1 MDRRII
7 ARQIMENLE
16 TPLRQ
21 CSCNKKFIISG
32 QKKDGQMGKF
42 WHIDRTNENIA
53 MECNSVSARSA
64 ALKVATRNTSQICI
78 ADTSNGKLHVF
89 QGSKR
94 LLADHEK
101 NKFTESRNITTKPE
115 VRKMCYYTM
124 NRQLERKDVS
134 DIVRHLSMLIDD
146 DGVLN

>member
-1 MDRRII
+1 
-7 ARQIMENLE
+7 
-16 TPLRQ
+16 
-21 CSCNKKFIISG
+21 
-32 QKKDGQMGKF
+32 MGKF
-42 WHIDRTNENIA
+42 WQIDRVNGNIA
-53 MECNSVSARSA
+53 MECNSVSARTA
-64 ALKVATRNTSQICI
+64 ALKVATHNVSQICI

-115 VRKMCYYTM
+115 VRKMCYYNM
-124 NRQLERKDVS
+124 NRQVERKDVPEM
-134 DIVRHLSMLIDD
+134 VRHLGALLDD